1 MCYGTESL
9 YIGAALAAA
18 SATTSAVAN
27 NQSNKQKDQ
36 VAAEGIIKQGQINR
50 QAVSNV
56 DQATKTVAQSNADAQ
71 QKQAS
76 TLQNFRQSLQQ
87 SNGISGGAE
96 PGVPGAS
103 KAYKAAQTQAT
114 GSAGNYVGNIAQSAA
129 TTEGTQL
136 ERVDEGNKIADTAG
150 KLGLLS
156 GQSNEQNYLTQLK
169 ERAIQPNPWL
179 QSLSG
184 LLGAASGPF
193 SAAAGAA
200 SADQTLNTNRANAML
215 PATNAQVGAGLNAYN
230 TANPPAAAGSTIFGN
245 G

>member
-18 SATTSAVAN
+18 SAATSAVAN
-27 NQSNKQKDQ
+27 NQANKKQDQ
-36 VAAEGIIKQGQINR
+36 IAAEGIVKQGQLNK
-50 QAVSNV
+50 QAVANV
-56 DQATKTVAQSNADAQ
+56 DQTTKSVSQSNADAQ
-71 QKQAS
+71 AKQAS

-87 SNGISGGAE
+87 SNNISGSAE

-114 GSAGNYVGNIAQSAA
+114 GSANAYVGNIAQSAA

-136 ERVDEGNKIADTAG
+136 ERVDEGNKLADTAG
-150 KLGLLS
+150 KLGLIS

-169 ERAIQPNPWL
+169 ERAVQPNPWL

-200 SADQTLNTNRANAML
+200 QADQTLNTKSANAML
-215 PATNAQVGAGLNAYN
+215 PNTSAQVTSGLNAYN
-230 TANPPAAAGSTIFGN
+230 NANPPAAAGSTIFG